1 MHSDALDT
9 DDAEL
14 VKAKLRTKPKLRPH
28 MPKQDAFLEFKHD
41 DRGKQL
47 EESIVENRDQL
58 KSLKIEVKELTE
70 KCNAAKKAIDS
81 VKADLDKKQEDRKMT
96 VNAHMAAVEEEELFK
111 NEDGDMPNEIIDE
124 EELKMLQQMKM
135 LKKTY
140 RAAFAELRGAK
151 SSLSQVMQ
159 TIDVAKQQLVAGF
172 EAWYD
177 ETFGPALA

>member
-1 MHSDALDT
+1 
-9 DDAEL
+9 
-14 VKAKLRTKPKLRPH
+14 
-28 MPKQDAFLEFKHD
+28 
-41 DRGKQL
+41 
-47 EESIVENRDQL
+47 
-58 KSLKIEVKELTE
+58 
-70 KCNAAKKAIDS
+70 
-81 VKADLDKKQEDRKMT
+81 
-96 VNAHMAAVEEEELFK
+96 
-111 NEDGDMPNEIIDE
+111 MPNEIIDE

-177 ETFGPALA
+177 ETFGAALA